1 MGNYVGIERFA
12 EIYGCS
18 RKYALELVRKG
29 HAPRHIKVGRQIRFL
44 EEDIVAWIKTH
55 TVNPDNK

>member
-1 MGNYVGIERFA
+1 MPSYVGIERFA

-29 HAPRHIKVGRQIRFL
+29 HAPRHIK
-44 EEDIVAWIKTH
+44 EDIVDWIKTH